1 MERRLWIRGRSRT
14 MLRLMSTGK
23 RTGHEAFCGGSLA
36 SGSRLPRGGNGGRA
50 GTGAALLLVMVVLV
64 LALGAAAWTVL
75 GTGGQSLEVGIANR
89 EAPAAIAEEPVAEV
103 APAEGPRAVS
113 GLQAGPAGEYASMG
127 RVFDGTGMILGE
139 VQVDAGVPYPERWT
153 LVLEPSKV
161 APGRDKAVTRRIESE
176 PGQRDFEL
184 RDLPMASYRIR
195 VEAEGLAASPQEI
208 ALFKVEGY
216 EHMPG
221 VNVVHATLRLVPIA
235 SVEGSVRQA
244 SGDMAPNL
252 PVYLVDRRRPEA
264 PRLETA
270 TDGVGGFRLDAVPSG
285 AWLLRVG
292 HPVRSMVTPLPVTV
306 GLTSVAVDEV
316 QLPPL
321 ATLEIEA
328 TDAYGRPYPG
338 VEMVGYLR
346 GSGSGSFRETTDAFG
361 RVKIPY
367 LSPGPWRVNAT
378 HAEEGQRSRMDLT
391 LAAGDEAFREMNM
404 R

>member
-1 MERRLWIRGRSRT
+1 
-14 MLRLMSTGK
+14 
-23 RTGHEAFCGGSLA
+23 
-36 SGSRLPRGGNGGRA
+36 
-50 GTGAALLLVMVVLV
+50 
-64 LALGAAAWTVL
+64 
-75 GTGGQSLEVGIANR
+75 
-89 EAPAAIAEEPVAEV
+89 
-103 APAEGPRAVS
+103 
-113 GLQAGPAGEYASMG
+113 
-127 RVFDGTGMILGE
+127 MILGE

-153 LVLEPSKV
+153 LILEPSKV

-195 VEAEGLAASPQEI
+195 VEAEGLAASPQEV

-235 SVEGSVRQA
+235 SVQGSVRQA
-244 SGDMAPNL
+244 SGDMAPGM
-252 PVYLVDRRRPEA
+252 PVFLVDRTQPNGT
-264 PRLETA
+264 RLEA
-270 TDGVGGFRLDAVPSG
+270 VTDGGGGFRFAGVPSG

-292 HPVRSMVTPLPVTV
+292 HPVLSMVTPLPITV

-328 TDAYGRPYPG
+328 TDEYGRPYPG
-338 VEMVGYLR
+338 VEVVGYLR
-346 GSGSGSFRETTDAFG
+346 GTGTGSFRETTDAFG
-361 RVKIPY
+361 RVKVPY

-378 HAEEGQRSRMDLT
+378 HAEEGRRSRMDLT
-391 LAAGDEAFREMNM
+391 LAGGDEVLREMNM

>member
-1 MERRLWIRGRSRT
+1 MLRT
-14 MLRLMSTGK
+14 MSAGK
-23 RTGHEAFCGGSLA
+23 RTGHEAFCGRSAAMVARRSQPG
-36 SGSRLPRGGNGGRA
+36 RGPRA
-50 GTGAALLLVMVVLV
+50 GAGAALLLGMV
-64 LALGAAAWTVL
+64 ALMMLLGVVAWMTL
-75 GTGGQSLEVGIANR
+75 GSGDRSEEFGFANR
-89 EAPAAIAEEPVAEV
+89 SGAEAAGTEDLPQVTV
-103 APAEGPRAVS
+103 AEGPRAVS

-153 LVLEPSKV
+153 LILEPSKV

-195 VEAEGLAASPQEI
+195 VEADGLAASPQEV

-235 SVEGSVRQA
+235 SVQGSVRQA
-244 SGDMAPNL
+244 SGDMAPGM
-252 PVYLVDRRRPEA
+252 PVFLVDRTQPNGT
-264 PRLETA
+264 RLEA
-270 TDGVGGFRLDAVPSG
+270 VTDGGGGFRFADVPSG

-292 HPVRSMVTPLPVTV
+292 HPVLSMVTPLPITV

-328 TDAYGRPYPG
+328 TDEYGRPYPG
-338 VEMVGYLR
+338 VEVVGYLR
-346 GSGSGSFRETTDAFG
+346 GTGTGSFRETTDAFG
-361 RVKIPY
+361 RVKVPY

-378 HAEEGQRSRMDLT
+378 HAEEGRRSRMDLT
-391 LAAGDEAFREMNM
+391 LAGGDEVLREMNM